1 MESVEEE
8 SQAALPQECPK
19 YLRLAK
25 DFERQLRVG
34 TLRVGDRL
42 PSVRQLRDQ
51 YSISVGTA
59 IECYLWLE
67 RQGYIRAHPKS
78 GFYVT
83 RTPVSSPEPEVNALA
98 SSPVAVVGTSIPS
111 VGDPAAAVQLGPA
124 VVSPRFLPLARLNRS
139 MRLALS
145 AFDDT
150 AVTYEEPRGNIRL
163 RRQMARLM
171 FRQGATCS
179 PDEIVVTSGC
189 TEALNLA
196 IRAVAKPGDV
206 VGVESPGCYENLQAL
221 EALQMRALEIPH
233 QPRTGLGLEWLES
246 AAKKHRLKAILLA
259 LSCHNP
265 LGDCVPDEGKAAIV
279 TFAVKH
285 QIPLIESDI
294 FGELVFD
301 GTRPRT
307 LKAFDTDGIVLQ
319 CSSLAHYVAPGF
331 NLGWIQAGRWQAEVE
346 RLKSCTNVA
355 NARLTQLALAEFLES
370 GAFEK
375 HLKKLRVALWRSLEA
390 TRDEVLR
397 TFPAGTRVTR
407 PDGGFVL
414 WIQLPDRYNGLEI
427 QRRAAA
433 ERIHILAGEWFSPT
447 KQYRNY
453 IRISCGHP
461 FEVIQPAVQTLAEI
475 LKCLSQV

>member
-1 MESVEEE
+1 MENVEAQSESVPN
-8 SQAALPQECPK
+8 QPCPK
-19 YLRLAK
+19 YLKLAK
-25 DFERQLRVG
+25 SFERQLCVG
-34 TLRVGDRL
+34 TLKIGDRL

-51 YSISVGTA
+51 HSISVGTA
-59 IECYLWLE
+59 IECYFWLE

-83 RTPVSSPEPEVNALA
+83 RTPVTCPEPEVA
-98 SSPVAVVGTSIPS
+98 SLTGSPVAVVGTSCHSIDS
-111 VGDPAAAVQLGPA
+111 AAVQLGPA
-124 VVSPRFLPLARLNRS
+124 VVGQRLLPLARLNRS

-150 AVTYEEPRGNIRL
+150 AVTYEQPRGNIRL
-163 RRQMARLM
+163 RRQIARLV

-206 VGVESPGCYENLQAL
+206 VGVESPGCYEMLQAL
-221 EALQMRALEIPH
+221 ESMQMRALEFPH
-233 QPRTGLGLEWLES
+233 QPRIGVDLERVEH
-246 AAKKHRLKAILLA
+246 ATRRHRLKAIMLNG
-259 LSCHNP
+259 SCHNP
-265 LGDCVPDEGKAAIV
+265 LGDCIPDANKAAIV
-279 TFAVKH
+279 EFAVKRE
-285 QIPLIESDI
+285 IALIESDT

-301 GTRPRT
+301 GKRPRT

-319 CSSLAHYVAPGF
+319 CSSFAHYLAPGF
-331 NLGWIQAGRWQAEVE
+331 NLGWIQAGRWQPEIE
-346 RLKSCTNVA
+346 RLKSFTNVA
-355 NARLTQLALAEFLES
+355 SARLTQLALAEFLEC

-375 HLKKLRVALWRSLEA
+375 HVKQLRIALWRSVEA

-397 TFPAGTRVTR
+397 TFPAGTRVNQ
-407 PDGGFVL
+407 PEGGFVL
-414 WIQLPDRYNGLEI
+414 WIQLPDCYNGLEI

-433 ERIHILAGEWFSPT
+433 ARIHILAGEWFSPSR
-447 KQYRNY
+447 QYRNY

-461 FEVIQPAVQTLAEI
+461 FEIIQPAVRTLAGI
-475 LKCLSQV
+475 LSQRG

>member
-1 MESVEEE
+1 MQRVQTQT
-8 SQAALPQECPK
+8 QAAMPEHYPK
-19 YLRLAK
+19 YLKLAK
-25 DFERQLRVG
+25 SFERQLGVG

-42 PSVRQLRDQ
+42 PSIRQLREQ
-51 YSISVGTA
+51 HSISAGTV

-67 RQGYIRAHPKS
+67 REGYIRAHPKS

-83 RTPVSSPEPEVNALA
+83 RTPVSSPEPEIAA
-98 SSPVAVVGTSIPS
+98 ATSRPVAVVGTALQNI
-111 VGDPAAAVQLGPA
+111 GDPATASVQLGPA
-124 VVSPRFLPLARLNRS
+124 VVSRCLLPLARLNRS

-221 EALQMRALEIPH
+221 EALQMRALELPH
-233 QPRTGLGLEWLES
+233 QPRTGVDLERIES
-246 AAKKHRLKAILLA
+246 AARKHRLKAIMLTS
-259 LSCHNP
+259 SCHNP
-265 LGDCVPDEGKAAIV
+265 LGSCMPDASKAAIV
-279 TFAVKH
+279 AFAAKH
-285 QIPLIESDI
+285 NIALIESDL

-331 NLGWIQAGRWQAEVE
+331 NLGWIQACGDPWKRQGRKYCG
-346 RLKSCTNVA
+346 L
-355 NARLTQLALAEFLES
+355 FLPE
-370 GAFEK
+370 
-375 HLKKLRVALWRSLEA
+375 LE
-390 TRDEVLR
+390 
-397 TFPAGTRVTR
+397 
-407 PDGGFVL
+407 
-414 WIQLPDRYNGLEI
+414 
-427 QRRAAA
+427 
-433 ERIHILAGEWFSPT
+433 
-447 KQYRNY
+447 
-453 IRISCGHP
+453 
-461 FEVIQPAVQTLAEI
+461 
-475 LKCLSQV
+475 